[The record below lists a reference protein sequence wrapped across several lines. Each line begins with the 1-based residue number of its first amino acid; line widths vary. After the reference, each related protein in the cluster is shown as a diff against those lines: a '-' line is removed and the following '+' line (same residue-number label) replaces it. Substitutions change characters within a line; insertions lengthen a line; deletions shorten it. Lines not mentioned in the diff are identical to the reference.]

1 MFSIGVSCWYY
12 EVILQKCKF
21 DMAKRYSNTGY
32 STCILIII
40 RILELLKSPCIHGW
54 YNVINTL
61 CG

>member
-12 EVILQKCKF
+12 EVILQKRKF
-21 DMAKRYSNTGY
+21 NMAKKYSNTGY
-32 STCILIII
+32 CKCILIIDRKI
-40 RILELLKSPCIHGW
+40 TYIHGW

>member
-21 DMAKRYSNTGY
+21 DMATKYSNTG
-32 STCILIII
+32 L
-40 RILELLKSPCIHGW
+40 RILESLKSTCIHGW
-54 YNVINTL
+54 YNLINTI

>member
-12 EVILQKCKF
+12 EVILQKRKF
-21 DMAKRYSNTGY
+21 NMAKKYSNTGY
-32 STCILIII
+32 SKCILIIDRKI
-40 RILELLKSPCIHGW
+40 TYIHGW

>member
-32 STCILIII
+32 SKT
-40 RILELLKSPCIHGW
+40 
-54 YNVINTL
+54 
-61 CG
+61 